1 MEASLPISAAPETGA
16 RPSRPQQSRLRS
28 DVATGFVPALTSDAL
43 RPGRARS
50 GAPDTA
56 NAPSVTL
63 PLRFVITGLLALF
76 TSIGWLIARPDMLA
90 NYHYNQ
96 HIIAVTHLFT
106 LGWMCSVVMGAMY
119 QLVPVALETR
129 LYSERLAKWQF
140 ALHVIGFAGMVWMFW
155 IWNMKQVGHFGS
167 VLAVSVGLFVYN
179 IARTLARAPRWS
191 VTATAIAAAL
201 AWITFTIAAGLAI
214 AAAKCAYDS
223 ESGLATAAGV
233 STVVNGLRLLAR
245 FMSHFDQISA
255 MHAHAHLGGIG
266 FFTMLIVGVSYK
278 LIPMFT
284 LSEIQNKRRAALS
297 VALLNI
303 GLLGSFLTILLR
315 SPWKIVFAA
324 MIVSALAVYGWELRA
339 ILRARKRAT
348 LDWGLKSFLTAVGM
362 LVPVSLLSFVL
373 AWPGLPLNA
382 RTGQLENLYGFLG
395 FIGVIT
401 FAIIGMLYKIVPFL
415 AWFGVYSR
423 HIGRAKVPAFH
434 EMYSTRLQLIGY
446 WSFLGGLVV
455 TGAGIVSSGNPLVR
469 AGSGLLALS
478 AATLAVN
485 VVKILGHF
493 VRPRVL
499 PLSTTQPIPTASK

>member
-1 MEASLPISAAPETGA
+1 M
-16 RPSRPQQSRLRS
+16 RS
-28 DVATGFVPALTSDAL
+28 DVATGFVPASTSDAL
-43 RPGRARS
+43 RAGRSRPGTPA
-50 GAPDTA
+50 TA

-63 PLRFVITGLLALF
+63 PLRFVITGLLALL
-76 TSIGWLIARPDMLA
+76 TGIGSLIVRPDMLA
-90 NYHYNQ
+90 TYHYNQ
-96 HIIAVTHLFT
+96 YIIAVTHLFT

-140 ALHVIGFAGMVWMFW
+140 AFHLVGFAGMVWMFW
-155 IWNMKQVGHFGS
+155 TWNMKQVGHFGS
-167 VLAVSVGLFVYN
+167 VMAVGVGLFVYN
-179 IARTLARAPRWS
+179 ILRTLLRTPRWS
-191 VTATAIAAAL
+191 VTATAITAAL
-201 AWITFTIAAGLAI
+201 GWITFTIGVGLAI

-223 ESGLATAAGV
+223 ETGLATAVGV
-233 STVVNGLRLLAR
+233 STVVDGLRTLAR
-245 FMSHFDQISA
+245 FMARFDQIST
-255 MHAHAHLGGIG
+255 MHAHAHLGAIG
-266 FFTMLIVGVSYK
+266 FFTLLIVGVSYK

-284 LSEIQNKRRAALS
+284 LSEVQNKRRAALS
-297 VALLNI
+297 VALLNV

-324 MIVSALAVYGWELRA
+324 VILGALAVYGWELRA
-339 ILRARKRAT
+339 ILRARKRAG

-362 LVPVSLLSFVL
+362 LAPVSLLSLVL

-395 FIGVIT
+395 FVGVVT

-423 HIGRAKVPAFH
+423 HVGRAKVPAFG

-455 TGAGIVSSGNPLVR
+455 TSGGIVSSGKLLVQV
-469 AGSGLLALS
+469 GCGLLALS
-478 AATLAVN
+478 ATTLAVN
-485 VVKILGHF
+485 VVSILGHF
-493 VRPRVL
+493 VRPQVV
-499 PLSTTQPIPTASK
+499 PLATNKSITTVPK